1 MASNSQWKAPQSRNA
16 VAAGSQRDV
25 WWDSS
30 EWSAPQSRTN
40 EWWRANDG
48 GSSGWQADCPPQSR
62 NDEGWRIND
71 EVPPQ
76 SRNDEGRQAK
86 DGGEAQSTEEFCRK
100 INSER
105 QSFYVPE
112 KTQSASLSEDFQIGH
127 MEASRAAAVAETQAA
142 GAAAAT
148 GSNGFDKKFFDDFR
162 GFTDTYQQHNAAG
175 KYFRYLLTEE
185 NWPDLDFDG
194 NSAVAVCHIVH
205 EDKSPAFKIDESEQ
219 RAWNWLELVAQLDGP
234 SRAKVFGQSSALL
247 SCSFAFRDGKVATGL
262 PVWDFI
268 IHRADGTAIGLHP
281 EWAKTKIPSR
291 ELNAPSEEPE
301 QRPNPAA
308 VAAKGKARPTF
319 KVYRNCL
326 GNLTLR
332 FDPNRRPNP
341 AAVAEAAAAV
351 AEGTLPKPQP
361 QSR

>member
-16 VAAGSQRDV
+16 VAPQSRNDVAAGSQQDV
-25 WWDSS
+25 
-30 EWSAPQSRTN
+30 
-40 EWWRANDG
+40 
-48 GSSGWQADCPPQSR
+48 QSR
-62 NDEGWRIND
+62 NDEGWRNKHYRSRGTSND
-71 EVPPQ
+71 EVPPPV
-76 SRNDEGRQAK
+76 
-86 DGGEAQSTEEFCRK
+86 TEEFGRT

-105 QSFYVPE
+105 QSFYVPQ
-112 KTQSASLSEDFQIGH
+112 KTQLASLPEDVQIGH
-127 MEASRAAAVAETQAA
+127 IAGAAAVAETHTSRAAAVAEPPAA

-148 GSNGFDKKFFDDFR
+148 GSNGFDKKFFDDFT

-281 EWAKTKIPSR
+281 EWTKTKIPSR
-291 ELNAPSEEPE
+291 ELEEPE
-301 QRPNPAA
+301 QRPNPTA

-351 AEGTLPKPQP
+351 AKGTLPKPQP

>member
-16 VAAGSQRDV
+16 VA
-25 WWDSS
+25 
-30 EWSAPQSRTN
+30 PQSRN
-40 EWWRANDG
+40 AAPAGSLREWWDANYG
-48 GSSGWQADCPPQSR
+48 GSSGWQADCSRGSSNDDLPPQSR
-62 NDEGWRIND
+62 NDEGL
-71 EVPPQ
+71 
-76 SRNDEGRQAK
+76 QARE
-86 DGGEAQSTEEFCRK
+86 GGEAQSTEEFGRK

-105 QSFYVPE
+105 QSFYVPQ
-112 KTQSASLSEDFQIGH
+112 KTQLASLPEDFHIGH
-127 MEASRAAAVAETQAA
+127 MEASRATAVAETQAA

-162 GFTDTYQQHNAAG
+162 AFTDTHQQHNAAG
-175 KYFRYLLTEE
+175 KYFRYLLYEE
-185 NWPDLDFDG
+185 EWPECRSRGLSYSFPTING

-205 EDKSPAFKIDESEQ
+205 EDKSPAFAIDESKQ
-219 RAWNWLELVAQLDGP
+219 KAWNWLELVAQLDGP

-319 KVYRNCL
+319 KVYRHCL

-361 QSR
+361 QFQ